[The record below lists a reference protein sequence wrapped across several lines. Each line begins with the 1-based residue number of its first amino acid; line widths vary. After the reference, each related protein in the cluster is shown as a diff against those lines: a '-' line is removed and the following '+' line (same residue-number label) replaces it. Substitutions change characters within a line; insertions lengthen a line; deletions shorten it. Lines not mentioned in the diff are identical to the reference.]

1 MRPTTL
7 AEAGNRL
14 SAGETAAK
22 VMAEFLDEFY
32 ASPTAEAAAAMLQ
45 PEPAL
50 IGQDFLDALLAAIA
64 DYLSMQY
71 LRQPPPAWA
80 RAPERFLERPSFT
93 TTVDTPAAK
102 AWLMHSSPAEFKF
115 HNIFTEARPL
125 RRKLSERPRW
135 TEHGAD
141 ITPRG

>member
-7 AEAGNRL
+7 AEASNRL
-14 SAGETAAK
+14 SAGESTAK

-32 ASPTAEAAAAMLQ
+32 ASATLEAAAAMLR
-45 PEPAL
+45 PEPRL
-50 IGQDFLDALLAAIA
+50 IGQDFPDALLAAIA

-71 LRQPPPAWA
+71 LRQPSPTWA
-80 RAPERFLERPSFT
+80 RAPERFLDRPIFT
-93 TTVDTPAAK
+93 TAVDTPAAK

-135 TEHGAD
+135 TQPAAD
-141 ITPRG
+141 PSVQA